1 MLLRSSL
8 LFIAVLS
15 WGAPLAAAPV
25 TFIAD
30 LTGPSEEPP
39 NASPGSGFAEITI
52 DSVLHTLR
60 VVVTFSDL
68 TAFNTA
74 ALIHVINGPGDANLA
89 DTIGPVATTTPTF
102 PGFPSGTTAGSYD
115 QTLDGTLASSYRGGW
130 ITDSGGTT
138 ALAEAALFSGIV
150 EGRAYLNI
158 HTTNFPAGE
167 IRGFLNDT
175 PPAPIPEPTTLL
187 LFGTTA
193 AGLGLARWRH
203 HRRGKQQP

>member
-8 LFIAVLS
+8 LLIAVLS

-74 ALIHVINGPGDANLA
+74 AHIHVINGPGDANLA

-102 PGFPSGTTAGSYD
+102 AGPVWNYSGK
-115 QTLDGTLASSYRGGW
+115 L
-130 ITDSGGTT
+130 
-138 ALAEAALFSGIV
+138 
-150 EGRAYLNI
+150 
-158 HTTNFPAGE
+158 
-167 IRGFLNDT
+167 
-175 PPAPIPEPTTLL
+175 
-187 LFGTTA
+187 
-193 AGLGLARWRH
+193 
-203 HRRGKQQP
+203 